1 MLRFCSLSQKR
12 YHRNIFTMVLYSEKR
27 RKMITTI
34 KMAGYINHPRP
45 TLWRQTP
52 REFIRTVTLG
62 PIPPK
67 VDQHSI
73 LLTLTFPHRLSVDE
87 HMLQV
92 LEQSLLVDLAK
103 VGTLSGYLRGGAS
116 AAGRGR
122 LPYIQRKTSARRL
135 LPDVSVCG
143 RLPPA
148 ACLANV
154 NWSWLL
160 LLLADLPTHPLRHL
174 KLAQKSLSGK
184 RLLENWCP
192 KLEWYRDGGGD
203 GLEWHW
209 VLLPEWCPTHTIGGK
224 LSERKRYLHNTAVNV
239 KSKQVLPKS
248 WHGAGG
254 KIL

>member
-154 NWSWLL
+154 NWGWLL
-160 LLLADLPTHPLRHL
+160 LLLADLPTHP
-174 KLAQKSLSGK
+174 
-184 RLLENWCP
+184 
-192 KLEWYRDGGGD
+192 
-203 GLEWHW
+203 
-209 VLLPEWCPTHTIGGK
+209 PTHYAISNLPRKAFLGK
-224 LSERKRYLHNTAVNV
+224 DFWRIDVQSWSDIEMAEEMDLSDIECCCQSGVQPTPSVEKSARERDICTTPL
-239 KSKQVLPKS
+239 
-248 WHGAGG
+248 
-254 KIL
+254 

>member
-45 TLWRQTP
+45 TLWRQT
-52 REFIRTVTLG
+52 RQEFIRTVTLG

-67 VDQHSI
+67 VGQHSI
-73 LLTLTFPHRLSVDE
+73 LLTSTFPHWLSVDD

-116 AAGRGR
+116 AGQARAGCYIFRG
-122 LPYIQRKTSARRL
+122 KL
-135 LPDVSVCG
+135 LLADFCQMLVYAVAC

-148 ACLANV
+148 
-154 NWSWLL
+154 
-160 LLLADLPTHPLRHL
+160 
-174 KLAQKSLSGK
+174 
-184 RLLENWCP
+184 
-192 KLEWYRDGGGD
+192 
-203 GLEWHW
+203 
-209 VLLPEWCPTHTIGGK
+209 CPTSTGVDCCC
-224 LSERKRYLHNTAVNV
+224 Y
-239 KSKQVLPKS
+239 
-248 WHGAGG
+248 
-254 KIL
+254 

>member
-1 MLRFCSLSQKR
+1 
-12 YHRNIFTMVLYSEKR
+12 MVLYSEKR

-45 TLWRQTP
+45 TLWRQTQ

-62 PIPPK
+62 LIPPK

-143 RLPPA
+143 RLAPA

-154 NWSWLL
+154 NWRWLL
-160 LLLADLPTHPLRHL
+160 LLLADLPTHP
-174 KLAQKSLSGK
+174 
-184 RLLENWCP
+184 
-192 KLEWYRDGGGD
+192 
-203 GLEWHW
+203 
-209 VLLPEWCPTHTIGGK
+209 PTHYAISNLPRKAFLGK
-224 LSERKRYLHNTAVNV
+224 DFWRIDVQSWSDIEMAEEMDLSDIECCCQSGVQPTPSVEKSARERDICTTPL
-239 KSKQVLPKS
+239 
-248 WHGAGG
+248 
-254 KIL
+254 